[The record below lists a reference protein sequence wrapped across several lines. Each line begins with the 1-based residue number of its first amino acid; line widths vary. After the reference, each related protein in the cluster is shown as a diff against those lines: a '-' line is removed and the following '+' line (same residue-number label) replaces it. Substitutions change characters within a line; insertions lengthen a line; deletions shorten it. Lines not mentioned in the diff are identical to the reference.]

1 MELDVEII
9 RAAQGAIAKAVHDEL
24 VGYNKPLSKLIC
36 KVLDQHSGQ
45 LESLINDEV
54 ALLIGSPDFRQDLK
68 AALNQKLARVLV
80 ERMGGELE
88 ARVNKLKSNPET
100 NAKITLA
107 ITKIVSDL

>member
-1 MELDVEII
+1 MEIEEQIV
-9 RAAQGAIAKAVHDEL
+9 RCAQSAIAKAVHDEL
-24 VGYNKPLSKLIC
+24 VGYNKPLSKLVC
-36 KVLDQHSGQ
+36 RVLEQHSPD
-45 LESLINDEV
+45 LEKLINDEV
-54 ALLIGSPDFRQDLK
+54 SVLIGSADFRQDLK

-107 ITKIVSDL
+107 ITKVVQDL